1 MEPQRN
7 KLIQNISHEYQ
18 ASFASLQYD
27 QRKSRPLKGKSKQK
41 LISYTV
47 RTILQ
52 EKTNALNVRGS
63 DQTRNKSINH
73 VAHKRGKE
81 KKKKGKM
88 LAASQ
93 TQLHGSSQPFGISL
107 LMKSIMAWTAS
118 STLLD
123 KEWLPSS
130 ISAFSAPPSALH
142 SLSTSAFLST

>member
-81 KKKKGKM
+81 KKNKG
-88 LAASQ
+88 Q
-93 TQLHGSSQPFGISL
+93 NVGSVTNSTPWIIPTFWYLSL
-107 LMKSIMAWTAS
+107 NEVYYGLDSFFHSVGQRVVTKFNFSLFC
-118 STLLD
+118 ST
-123 KEWLPSS
+123 KR
-130 ISAFSAPPSALH
+130 SA
-142 SLSTSAFLST
+142 